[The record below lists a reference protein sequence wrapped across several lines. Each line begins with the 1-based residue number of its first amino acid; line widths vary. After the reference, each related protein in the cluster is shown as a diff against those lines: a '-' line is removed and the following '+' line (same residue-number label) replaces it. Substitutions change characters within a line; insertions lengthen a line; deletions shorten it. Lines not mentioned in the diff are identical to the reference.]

1 MIRIRLIAATF
12 CAIFAIAANAGDLD
26 AMIEDC
32 NGCHGDDGVSQWD
45 DVPTIAGLPQFSHAD
60 ALYLY
65 RDGER
70 PCVDSD
76 YRQGD
81 TSKAATNM
89 CDVVADMDDDSI
101 EAIAD
106 HYAELPFV
114 AAAQEFDADLAA
126 AGQAIHEDEC
136 DRCHS
141 DGGANPDDEASIL
154 AGQWMGYMRASFEQ
168 YASGERWQDE
178 KMAEKMEDLS
188 DEDVEAL
195 LHYYASQQ

>member
-1 MIRIRLIAATF
+1 MIRIRFFVAAFFTL
-12 CAIFAIAANAGDLD
+12 FAVAVQADDMD
-26 AMIEDC
+26 AMIGDC

-45 DVPTIAGLPQFSHAD
+45 DVPSIAGLPQFSHAD

-89 CDVVADMDDDSI
+89 CDVVADMDDDAI

-106 HYAELPFV
+106 HYAALPWV
-114 AAAQEFDADLAA
+114 SAEQDFDADLAA

-188 DEDVEAL
+188 DDDVEAL

>member
-1 MIRIRLIAATF
+1 MIRIRFFVAA
-12 CAIFAIAANAGDLD
+12 CLALFAVAAQADD
-26 AMIEDC
+26 MAAMIEDC

-45 DVPTIAGLPQFSHAD
+45 DMPSIAGIPQFSHAE

-70 PCVDSD
+70 PCIDSD

-89 CDVVADMDDDSI
+89 CDIVADMDDDTI

-106 HYAELPFV
+106 HYAELPWV
-114 AAAQEFDADLAA
+114 SAAQEFDADLAA
-126 AGQAIHEDEC
+126 AGQAIHESEC

-154 AGQWMGYMRASFEQ
+154 AGQWMGYMRASFDQ

-188 DEDVEAL
+188 DDDVEAL

>member
-1 MIRIRLIAATF
+1 MIRVRFFVAMF
-12 CAIFAIAANAGDLD
+12 FAMFALAVKAGDMD

-32 NGCHGDDGVSQWD
+32 NACHGDDGVSQWD
-45 DVPTIAGLPQFSHAD
+45 DMPTIAGISQFSHAE

-65 RDGER
+65 RDRER
-70 PCVDSD
+70 ACVDSD

-81 TSKAATNM
+81 TSKAPTNM
-89 CDVVADMDDDSI
+89 CDIVAGMDDDTI

-106 HYAELPFV
+106 HYSALPWV
-114 AAAQEFDADLAA
+114 SAVQDFDADLAA

-141 DGGANPDDEASIL
+141 DGGANPEDDASIL
-154 AGQWMGYMRASFEQ
+154 AGQWMGYMRVSFKQ
-168 YASGERWQDE
+168 YAAGERWQDD
-178 KMAEKMEDLS
+178 KMAETMEDLS

-195 LHYYASQQ
+195 VHYYASQQ

>member
-1 MIRIRLIAATF
+1 M
-12 CAIFAIAANAGDLD
+12 D
-26 AMIEDC
+26 AMTANC

-45 DVPTIAGLPQFSHAD
+45 DVPTIAGLPQFSQAD

-70 PCVDSD
+70 PCVESD

-81 TSKAATNM
+81 TSRAATSM
-89 CDVVADMDDDSI
+89 CDVVADMDDDTI
-101 EAIAD
+101 EEIAD
-106 HYAELPFV
+106 HYSAMPFV
-114 AAAQEFDADLAA
+114 AAEQDFDADLAA
-126 AGQAIHEDEC
+126 AGQAIHESEC

-168 YASGERWQDE
+168 YASGERWQDD
-178 KMAEKMEDLS
+178 KMAEKLEQLS
-188 DEDVEAL
+188 ADDIEAL
-195 LHYYASQQ
+195 VHYYGSQQ

>member
-1 MIRIRLIAATF
+1 MSRIRFLVAA
-12 CAIFAIAANAGDLD
+12 CFAVFAVAVQADDMD

-45 DVPTIAGLPQFSHAD
+45 DVPSIAGLPQFSHAD

-89 CDVVADMDDDSI
+89 CDVVADMDDDAI

-106 HYAELPFV
+106 HYAALPWV
-114 AAAQEFDADLAA
+114 AAEQDFDADLAA
-126 AGQAIHEDEC
+126 AGQAIHESEC

-141 DGGANPDDEASIL
+141 DAGANPDDEASIL

-188 DEDVEAL
+188 DDDVEAL

>member
-1 MIRIRLIAATF
+1 MIRIRLFVATF
-12 CAIFAIAANAGDLD
+12 FALFAVAAQADMD

-32 NGCHGDDGVSQWD
+32 NGCHGDDGVSEWND
-45 DVPTIAGLPQFSHAD
+45 MPSIAGLPQFSHAE

-70 PCVDSD
+70 PCIDSD

-89 CDVVADMDDDSI
+89 CDIVADMDDDTI

-106 HYAELPFV
+106 HYAEIPWV
-114 AAAQEFDADLAA
+114 SAEQDFDADLAA
-126 AGQAIHEDEC
+126 AGLAIHEDEC

-154 AGQWMGYMRASFEQ
+154 AGQWMGYMRASFDQ

-188 DEDVEAL
+188 AEDVEAL